1 MLTTEWDIRAMRE
14 SIRAAKR
21 FAGSPAW
28 DGYIT
33 GSIGSLFSDSDEIL
47 DSHIRRSSSTIFHPT
62 STASMS
68 PFTSEKGVTN
78 PDLTVK
84 GTLGL
89 RIVDLSVLAS
99 ILPISA
105 NRLELILLYI
115 ITSLLFPVAILK
127 DLHI

>member
-1 MLTTEWDIRAMRE
+1 
-14 SIRAAKR
+14 
-21 FAGSPAW
+21 
-28 DGYIT
+28 
-33 GSIGSLFSDSDEIL
+33 
-47 DSHIRRSSSTIFHPT
+47 
-62 STASMS
+62 MS
-68 PFTSEKGVTN
+68 PFTSKKGVTN

-105 NRLELILLYI
+105 NRLELIILYI
-115 ITSLLFPVAILK
+115 ITSLLFPAAILK